1 MAKGHKDTREFAK
14 LLLSSQ
20 REEELDPF
28 TVMTFLPIEPH
39 QHVADIGCGPGFFTI
54 PFAKHLLNGKVYGL
68 DVDEEMLKILRRR
81 VSHVNLG
88 NVEIIKC
95 GVTDFPVATESLD
108 GALLAFVINQ
118 NEQRESLMTA
128 TWELLKDRGWC
139 GVLEWYRRQTQ
150 DGPPLDQRLD
160 PSEIIELAVKV
171 GFECKGWRD
180 INGKQYMVVLR
191 KL

>member
-1 MAKGHKDTREFAK
+1 MGNGNWDTQQFAK

-68 DVDEEMLKILRRR
+68 DVDEEMLEILRRR
-81 VSHVNLG
+81 VAHVNLG
-88 NVEIIKC
+88 NVEIMKC
-95 GVTDFPVATESLD
+95 GVTDFPVAKETLD

-118 NEQRESLMTA
+118 NEKRESLIKA
-128 TWELLKDRGWC
+128 THSLLQNGGWC
-139 GVLEWYRRQTQ
+139 GVLEWYRQETE
-150 DGPPLDQRLD
+150 DGPPLEQRLD
-160 PSEIIELAVKV
+160 PPEIIKLAKNV
-171 GFECKGWRD
+171 GFECKKWRD
-180 INGKQYMVVLR
+180 LNGKQYMVVLR
-191 KL
+191 K